1 MPPGS
6 QQCRPATPLQRP
18 ARLHGA
24 CRLWAREERPRRLDA
39 KARLLYGLH
48 SGAYPPSPMAT
59 AFEHVGLS
67 PRSCSS
73 LDTPRSASHFSS
85 SSRSLAGPAAPAS
98 TRRIAACA
106 GASRAARSSGGSA
119 GTSCACAGCR
129 ACKAARG
136 ERSEC
141 RSRTQCSSGLKNARG
156 VTSLVYVTYRYTR
169 LSPRL
174 ALWARGAGCRLQRRK
189 AKGRRVGTQWDTYL
203 THITVSTYGV

>member
-1 MPPGS
+1 MLLPEALRAAALVALARWLPPPSSMARMPPGS

-141 RSRTQCSSGLKNARG
+141 RSRTQCSSGLKMR
-156 VTSLVYVTYRYTR
+156 
-169 LSPRL
+169 
-174 ALWARGAGCRLQRRK
+174 AG
-189 AKGRRVGTQWDTYL
+189 
-203 THITVSTYGV
+203 